1 MNKFYRR
8 LALLILLVGGIS
20 AAVIYFTVDIDT
32 LSNLGAF
39 RPWSLVAVGI
49 LIVIGMYFDGTR
61 LLHLVRIAGQRITL
75 TQAVQV
81 IFSNYFAALL
91 TPGATGGAVAQVMFL
106 RRAGVPTGIAT
117 VVVFIRT
124 IMSIMF
130 LFVCLPL
137 VFAYDPGLL
146 PWIPPQILIAVSGA
160 MVLASAAGVWF
171 LRSPVSLKVLKR
183 LTRRTG
189 RSRRHQIF
197 GLYRDTRGAV
207 FLLLSAPLSMLR
219 VFAESAASL
228 IALYAVVP
236 VLFLG
241 LGATVDWP
249 LVMGRMIFLNI
260 LLYFAPTPGGS
271 GIAEGGFV
279 ILFGELLP
287 PGTVGVLAVA
297 WRIAAE
303 YLPFSI
309 GFYYTVK
316 VFGQDFLFDQPKKG
330 GRP

>member
-1 MNKFYRR
+1 MGKFYQR

-20 AAVIYFTVDIDT
+20 AAVIYFTVDIET
-32 LSNLGAF
+32 FSHLGSF
-39 RPWSLVAVGI
+39 RPWSLAAVGV

-61 LLHLVRIAGQRITL
+61 LLHLVRISGQRISL
-75 TQAVQV
+75 GQAVQV

-106 RRAGVPTGIAT
+106 HRAGVPTGIAT
-117 VVVFIRT
+117 VVVLIRT
-124 IMSIMF
+124 LMSIMF

-137 VFAYDPGLL
+137 IFAYDPGLL
-146 PWIPPQILIAVSGA
+146 PWISPQLLIAVSG
-160 MVLASAAGVWF
+160 VLILVGVVGVWF
-171 LRSPVSLKVLKR
+171 LRSQLSLR
-183 LTRRTG
+183 LLRRFTRRAG
-189 RSRRHQIF
+189 RVRRRQIF
-197 GLYRDTRGAV
+197 GLYRDTRGAI
-207 FLLLSAPLSMLR
+207 FLLLTAPLSMLR

-228 IALYAVVP
+228 LALYAVVP

-241 LGATVDWP
+241 LGVPVDWP

-279 ILFGELLP
+279 FLFGGLLP

-297 WRIAAE
+297 WRLFAE

-309 GFYYTVK
+309 GFYYTIK
-316 VFGQDFLFDQPKKG
+316 VFGRDFLMSQPKSR
-330 GRP
+330 GR